1 MAVLEGGFVEGDRM
15 QAIVDGDLLKF
26 EKAQG
31 GYCVRTRIR
40 STSVESAA
48 PEVVTF
54 TPPVVLA
61 PTRKRR

>member
-31 GYCVRTRIR
+31 
-40 STSVESAA
+40 
-48 PEVVTF
+48 VTHLLIA
-54 TPPVVLA
+54 PVVA
-61 PTRKRR
+61 RRHTDAEELDVG